1 MHTLGDYL
9 YMDEQ
14 SAVKCSTDIESTM
27 CALFTTVSLY
37 HSLGKLTLNMDD
49 TRFIIGLYP
58 RPLS

>member
-1 MHTLGDYL
+1 
-9 YMDEQ
+9 MDEQ
-14 SAVKCSTDIESTM
+14 SAVKCSTDIESTR